1 MTIIAFLHARLK
13 QGSGDSISAPNSLYL
28 FAAEILSPNPC
39 FILTTPRA
47 SGIHALGKSRCI
59 WMIKIAGQNELYQ
72 GSVAITTSPAATSQD
87 WSLYPNQKAGGDV
100 TGCEW

>member
-1 MTIIAFLHARLK
+1 
-13 QGSGDSISAPNSLYL
+13 
-28 FAAEILSPNPC
+28 
-39 FILTTPRA
+39 
-47 SGIHALGKSRCI
+47 
-59 WMIKIAGQNELYQ
+59 MIKIAGQNELYQ